1 MEVALGSAP
10 AKECAMSPRSQFN
23 GPARQR
29 GAIGLMAAATL
40 SVALVAM
47 LLVVDTGRLY
57 MEQRKLQRVVDNAAL
72 EAVSRGGNCLPGL
85 TAATFAGQSA
95 VRNGFTVDAN
105 NTLATTCGSLVTAA
119 TGLRSFTVDATQA
132 AAVRV
137 VGSHT
142 LTTSFAG
149 GVQALFSGT
158 AVSLNTTLNATA
170 VAAKPQPTIAQL
182 NIRSTLATIN
192 TAQSNILNPLFSGL
206 LGGNVNLTALGWNGL
221 LNTDIN
227 LLSYLNQLA
236 INLNVAAGNY
246 TQLLNTQATVTQLIQ
261 AAATVVQL
269 NGATADVITAL
280 GQLQVAAINA
290 APVKLGDI
298 LQLQTGTTAAGL
310 DANLQLLQL
319 VQGVIQLA
327 NSKSAVAATLPISVL
342 GLANVTVKVK
352 VIEPPQFSAIGDPAL
367 AKVNPTGANRIY
379 VRTAQV
385 RTYIS
390 VNLPVLTN
398 ISALVNAVGG
408 LVGAL
413 TPTLNSLLSLDLV
426 GTLNSV
432 GCLLGAGCKQLD
444 PLLLPSPEIDI
455 ALDVGGAN
463 SYVTDFSCPVN
474 NVGTKSLTA
483 RTTSS
488 IADIKIGKIDPANAF
503 SSLAEPTVTP
513 LPLIDLGTVTCHKIL
528 GLLGTCDESTHVPF
542 AAGGIAI
549 MVNTGVG
556 TNVQDLVFSS
566 GTPFATPANL
576 KLPPSVIAA
585 VPTNNIVNSLSSTLA
600 GINLI
605 VYKPVGSNP
614 LGSIVTGVASLIS
627 DVTAS
632 LQPLITNL
640 LSPLLDP
647 LLNNLL
653 KSLGINLMDVDV
665 GANMTCGQTGKAY
678 LVI

>member
-85 TAATFAGQSA
+85 TAATYAGQSA

-206 LGGNVNLTALGWNGL
+206 LGGNVNLSALGWDGL
-221 LNTDIN
+221 LKTDIN

-269 NGATADVITAL
+269 NGATAEVITAL

-352 VIEPPQFSAIGDPAL
+352 VIEPPQFSAIGDPAR
-367 AKVNPTGANRIY
+367 AKLSPLGADRIF
-379 VRTAQV
+379 VRTAQI
-385 RTYIS
+385 RTLVS
-390 VNLPVLTN
+390 VDLTGLSGVTGLTN
-398 ISALVNAVGG
+398 AVLGLVGG
-408 LVGAL
+408 L
-413 TPTLNSLLSLDLV
+413 TSTLNAVLSLNLV
-426 GTLNSV
+426 AVLNSV
-432 GCLLGAGCKQLD
+432 ICIGCQQLD
-444 PLLLPSPEIDI
+444 PKLLPTPRIDI
-455 ALDVGGAN
+455 SLDAGGAK
-463 SYVTDFSCPVN
+463 SYVTDYSCPTGTT
-474 NVGTKSLTA
+474 GTKSLTA
-483 RTTSS
+483 HTVTS
-488 IADIKIGKIDPANAF
+488 IADLKLGTIDPTNAF
-503 SSLAEPTVTP
+503 SSVAEPTVTP
-513 LPLIDLGTVTCHKIL
+513 LPLIDLGIVSCYRIIGL
-528 GLLGTCDESTHVPF
+528 GSCDPSTHIQYG
-542 AAGGIAI
+542 AGGIAI
-549 MVNTGVG
+549 MLDTSVAQNS
-556 TNVQDLVFSS
+556 QDLVFSS
-566 GTPFATPANL
+566 ATPFATPANL
-576 KLPPSVIAA
+576 KLPPSIQSA
-585 VPTNNIVNSLSSTLA
+585 VPTNNIVGSLSSTLA

-605 VYKPVGSNP
+605 VYRPLGSNP
-614 LGSIVTGVASLIS
+614 LGAIVTGVASLIS
-627 DVTAS
+627 DVTS
-632 LQPLITNL
+632 KILPVITNL
-640 LSPLLDP
+640 LSPILDP

>member
-1 MEVALGSAP
+1 
-10 AKECAMSPRSQFN
+10 MSPRSRFN

-40 SVALVAM
+40 SLAVVMM

-85 TAATFAGQSA
+85 SAASYAGQSA
-95 VRNGFTVDAN
+95 VRNGYIVDAG
-105 NTLATTCGSLVTAA
+105 NTLATTCGTLVTPAS
-119 TGLRSFTVDATQA
+119 GLRTFAVDATQA
-132 AAVRV
+132 AAVKVAASRTV
-137 VGSHT
+137 TS
-142 LTTSFAG
+142 SFAG

-158 AVSLNTTLNATA
+158 PVSLNTTLNASA
-170 VAAKPQPTIAQL
+170 VAAKPQPTVAQL
-182 NIRSTLATIN
+182 NIRSTLASID

-206 LGGNVNLTALGWNGL
+206 LGGNVNLTALGWDGL

-227 LLSYLNQLA
+227 LLKYLDQLA

-269 NGATADVITAL
+269 NGATAQVITAL

-298 LQLQTGTTAAGL
+298 LQLQTGTTSAGL

-319 VQGVIQLA
+319 IQGVVQLA

-342 GLANVTVKVK
+342 GLANVTVRVK
-352 VIEPPQFSAIGDPAL
+352 VIEPPQFSAIGDPAR
-367 AKVNPTGANRIY
+367 AKLNPTGADRIY

-385 RTYIS
+385 RTMLS
-390 VNLPVLTN
+390 VSLPVLSGVTG
-398 ISALVNAVGG
+398 LTNAVLG
-408 LVGAL
+408 LVGGL
-413 TPTLNSLLSLDLV
+413 TPTLNALLSLNLV
-426 GTLNSV
+426 STLNSV
-432 GCLLGAGCKQLD
+432 LCLLGAGCEQLD
-444 PLLLPSPEIDI
+444 PQLLPSPQIDI
-455 ALDVGGAN
+455 SLDAGGAK
-463 SYVTDFSCPVN
+463 SYVTDYSCPTGTT
-474 NVGTKSLTA
+474 GTKSLTA
-483 RTTSS
+483 HTITS
-488 IADIKIGKIDPANAF
+488 IADLKLGKIDPTNAF
-503 SSLAEPTVTP
+503 SSAAEPTVAP
-513 LPLIDLGTVTCHKIL
+513 LALIDLGIVTCHKIL
-528 GLLGTCDESTHVPF
+528 LLGTCDPATHVPF
-542 AAGGIAI
+542 GAGGIGI
-549 MVNTGVG
+549 MLDTSVAQNS
-556 TNVQDLVFSS
+556 QDLVFSS
-566 GTPFATPANL
+566 STPFATPANL
-576 KLPPSVIAA
+576 KLPPSILPAA
-585 VPTNNIVNSLSSTLA
+585 PTSNIVGSLSSTLA

-605 VYKPVGSNP
+605 VYKPQGSNP
-614 LGSIVTGVASLIS
+614 LGAIVTGVASLIS
-627 DVTAS
+627 DVTNR
-632 LQPLITNL
+632 LLPVVTGV

-653 KSLGINLMDVDV
+653 KGLGINLMDVDV

>member
-1 MEVALGSAP
+1 
-10 AKECAMSPRSQFN
+10 MSRLSQCR

-40 SVALVAM
+40 SLALILM

-57 MEQRKLQRVVDNAAL
+57 MEQRKLQRLVDNAAL

-85 TAATFAGQSA
+85 TAASYAGQSA
-95 VRNGFTVDAN
+95 TRNGFVADAN
-105 NTLATTCGSLVTAA
+105 NVLVIDCGKLVTAA
-119 TGLRSFTVDATQA
+119 TGLRTFTVDATQSEAVKVA
-132 AAVRV
+132 ANRTV
-137 VGSHT
+137 
-142 LTTSFAG
+142 TTSFAG
-149 GVQALFSGT
+149 GVQALFS
-158 AVSLNTTLNATA
+158 AAPVSLNTVLYASA
-170 VAAKPQPTIAQL
+170 VAAKPKPTVAQL
-182 NIRSTLATIN
+182 NIRSNLASID

-246 TQLLNTQATVTQLIQ
+246 SQLLNTQATVTQLIQ

-298 LQLQTGTTAAGL
+298 LQLQIGTTAAGL

-342 GLANVTVKVK
+342 GLANVTVRVK

-367 AKVNPTGANRIY
+367 AKANPLGPNRIY
-379 VRTAQV
+379 VRTAQI
-385 RTYIS
+385 RTMLS
-390 VNLPVLTN
+390 VNLPVLTGVAGL
-398 ISALVNAVGG
+398 SNAVLG
-408 LVGAL
+408 
-413 TPTLNSLLSLDLV
+413 LV
-426 GTLNSV
+426 GTLSTTVNQLLTLNLVSLANSLL
-432 GCLLGAGCKQLD
+432 CLSCQRMD
-444 PLLLPSPEIDI
+444 PLLLPSPTIDI
-455 ALDVGGAN
+455 SLDAGGAI
-463 SYVTDFSCPVN
+463 SYVTDYSCPTGN
-474 NVGTKSLTA
+474 TGTKSLTA
-483 RTTSS
+483 HTITS
-488 IADIKIGKIDPANAF
+488 IADLKLGKIDPTNAF
-503 SSLAEPTVTP
+503 SSSAEPTVTP
-513 LPLIDLGTVTCHKIL
+513 LPLVDLGIVTCHTIL
-528 GLLGTCDESTHVPF
+528 GIGSCDSNTHVQYG
-542 AAGGIAI
+542 AGGIAI
-549 MVNTGVG
+549 MVDTSVAQNT
-556 TNVQDLVFSS
+556 QDLVFSS
-566 GTPFATPANL
+566 STPFATPPNL
-576 KLPPSVIAA
+576 KQPPSVISV
-585 VPTNNIVNSLSSTLA
+585 VPTSNIVNSLSSTLA

-605 VYKPVGSNP
+605 VYQPIGSNP
-614 LGSIVTGVASLIS
+614 LGSVVAGVAGLIS
-627 DVTAS
+627 SVTAI

-640 LSPLLDP
+640 VSPLLDP

-653 KSLGINLMDVDV
+653 KGLGINLMDVDV

>member
-1 MEVALGSAP
+1 ML
-10 AKECAMSPRSQFN
+10 PRSQFN
-23 GPARQR
+23 GPSRQR

-40 SVALVAM
+40 SLALVLM

-85 TAATFAGQSA
+85 TAASYAGQSA
-95 VRNGFTVDAN
+95 VRNGYTVDAS
-105 NTLATTCGSLVTAA
+105 NTLTTTCGTLLTGA
-119 TGLRSFTVDATQA
+119 TGLRTFTLDATQS
-132 AAVRV
+132 AAVKVAASRTV
-137 VGSHT
+137 
-142 LTTSFAG
+142 TTSFAG
-149 GVQALFSGT
+149 GVQALFSGN
-158 AVSLNTTLNATA
+158 AVSLNTTLYASA

-182 NIRSTLATIN
+182 NIRSTLGTID

-227 LLSYLNQLA
+227 LLKYLDQLA

-269 NGATADVITAL
+269 NGATATVITAL

-319 VQGVIQLA
+319 IQGVVQLA

-342 GLANVTVKVK
+342 GLANVTVRVK
-352 VIEPPQFSAIGDPAL
+352 VIEPPQFSAIGDPAR
-367 AKVNPTGANRIY
+367 AKINPTGPDRIY

-385 RTYIS
+385 RTMLS
-390 VNLPVLTN
+390 LNLPVL
-398 ISALVNAVGG
+398 SAVTGLTNAVLG
-408 LVGAL
+408 LVAAL
-413 TPTLNSLLSLDLV
+413 TPTLNALLHLDLAA
-426 GTLNSV
+426 TLNSV
-432 GCLLGAGCKQLD
+432 LCLLGAGCEQLA
-444 PLLLPSPEIDI
+444 PRLLPSPQIDI
-455 ALDVGGAN
+455 SLDAGGAK
-463 SYVTDFSCPVN
+463 SYVTDYSCPT
-474 NVGTKSLTA
+474 GTSGSKSLTA
-483 RTTSS
+483 HTITS
-488 IADIKIGKIDPANAF
+488 IADLKLGKIDPTNAF
-503 SSLAEPTVTP
+503 SSAAEPTVTP
-513 LPLIDLGTVTCHKIL
+513 LPLIDLGIETCY
-528 GLLGTCDESTHVPF
+528 GLFGCDAGSHVQYG
-542 AAGGIAI
+542 AGGIAI
-549 MVNTGVG
+549 MLDTSVAQNS
-556 TNVQDLVFSS
+556 QDLVFSS
-566 GTPFATPANL
+566 VNASVPPFNTPANL
-576 KLPPSVIAA
+576 KLPPSIKPA
-585 VPTNNIVNSLSSTLA
+585 VPTNNIVASLANTLA

-614 LGSIVTGVASLIS
+614 LGAIVTGVASLIS
-627 DVTAS
+627 DVTS
-632 LQPLITNL
+632 KLLPVITNL
-640 LSPLLDP
+640 LAPLLDP

-653 KSLGINLMDVDV
+653 KGLGINLMDVDV

>member
-1 MEVALGSAP
+1 MELA
-10 AKECAMSPRSQFN
+10 AKECAMSPRSRFTS
-23 GPARQR
+23 PARQR

-40 SVALVAM
+40 SLAVVML

-85 TAATFAGQSA
+85 SAASYAGQSA
-95 VRNGFTVDAN
+95 VRNGYVVDAS
-105 NTLATTCGSLVTAA
+105 NTLATTCGTLVTAA
-119 TGLRSFTVDATQA
+119 SGLRTFAVDATQM
-132 AAVRV
+132 AAVKV
-137 VGSHT
+137 VASRT
-142 LTTSFAG
+142 VITSFAG

-158 AVSLNTTLNATA
+158 PVSLNTTLNASA
-170 VAAKPQPTIAQL
+170 VAAKPQPTVAQL
-182 NIRSTLATIN
+182 NIRSTLASID

-206 LGGNVNLTALGWNGL
+206 LGGNVNLTALGWDGL

-227 LLSYLNQLA
+227 LLKYLDQLA

-269 NGATADVITAL
+269 NGATAQVITAL

-319 VQGVIQLA
+319 IQGVVQLA

-342 GLANVTVKVK
+342 GLANVTVRVK
-352 VIEPPQFSAIGDPAL
+352 VIEPPQFSAIGDPAR
-367 AKVNPTGANRIY
+367 AKVNPTGPDRIY

-385 RTYIS
+385 RTLVS
-390 VNLPVLTN
+390 VNLPVLSGVTG
-398 ISALVNAVGG
+398 LTNAVLG
-408 LVGAL
+408 LVAGL
-413 TPTLNSLLSLDLV
+413 TPTLNAVLSLNLV
-426 GTLNSV
+426 AVLSSV
-432 GCLLGAGCKQLD
+432 ACAGCQQLD

-455 ALDVGGAN
+455 SLDAGGAK
-463 SYVTDFSCPVN
+463 SYVTDYSCPTGTT
-474 NVGTKSLTA
+474 GTKSLTA
-483 RTTSS
+483 HTITS
-488 IADIKIGKIDPANAF
+488 IADLKLGKIDPANAF
-503 SSLAEPTVTP
+503 SSVAEPTVTP
-513 LPLIDLGTVTCHKIL
+513 LPLVDLGIVTCHKIL
-528 GLLGTCDESTHVPF
+528 GIGTCDPSTHIQYG
-542 AAGGIAI
+542 AGGIAI
-549 MVNTGVG
+549 KLDTSVAQNT
-556 TNVQDLVFSS
+556 QDLVFSS
-566 GTPFATPANL
+566 ATPFATPANL
-576 KLPPSVIAA
+576 KLPPSIQSAA
-585 VPTNNIVNSLSSTLA
+585 PTSNIVGSLSNTLA

-605 VYKPVGSNP
+605 VYKPQGSNP
-614 LGSIVTGVASLIS
+614 LGAVVTGVASLIS
-627 DVTAS
+627 DVTS
-632 LQPLITNL
+632 KLLPVVTNL
-640 LSPLLDP
+640 VSPLLDP

-653 KSLGINLMDVDV
+653 KGLGINLMDVDV

>member
-1 MEVALGSAP
+1 
-10 AKECAMSPRSQFN
+10 MSRHPQCG

-40 SVALVAM
+40 SLALVLM

-57 MEQRKLQRVVDNAAL
+57 MEQRKLQRLVDTAAL

-85 TAATFAGQSA
+85 TAASYAGQSA
-95 VRNGFTVDAN
+95 TRNGFVADATN
-105 NTLATTCGSLVTAA
+105 VLVIDCGKLATAA
-119 TGLRSFTVDATQA
+119 TGLRTFAVDATQSEAVKVA
-132 AAVRV
+132 ANRTV
-137 VGSHT
+137 
-142 LTTSFAG
+142 TTSFAG

-158 AVSLNTTLNATA
+158 PVRLNTVLYASA
-170 VAAKPQPTIAQL
+170 VAAKPKPTVAQL
-182 NIRSTLATIN
+182 NIRSNLASIN

-206 LGGNVNLTALGWNGL
+206 LGGNVNLTALGWSGL

-261 AAATVVQL
+261 AAITAVQL
-269 NGATADVITAL
+269 NGATAEVITAL

-342 GLANVTVKVK
+342 GLANVTVRVK

-367 AKVNPTGANRIY
+367 AKANPTGPNRIY
-379 VRTAQV
+379 VRTAQI
-385 RTYIS
+385 RTLLS
-390 VNLPVLTN
+390 VNLPVLSGVTGL
-398 ISALVNAVGG
+398 ANAVLG
-408 LVGAL
+408 LVGTL
-413 TPTLNSLLSLDLV
+413 TPTLNALLSLNLV
-426 GTLNSV
+426 ATLNSV
-432 GCLLGAGCKQLD
+432 GCLLGAGCEQLD
-444 PLLLPSPEIDI
+444 PQLLPSPQIDI
-455 ALDVGGAN
+455 SLDAGGAI
-463 SYVTDFSCPVN
+463 SYVTDYSCPTGN
-474 NVGTKSLTA
+474 TGTKSLTA
-483 RTTSS
+483 RTITSV
-488 IADIKIGKIDPANAF
+488 ADLKLGKIDPTNAF
-503 SSLAEPTVTP
+503 SSAAQPTVTP
-513 LPLIDLGTVTCHKIL
+513 LPLVDLGTVTCHKIL
-528 GLLGTCDESTHVPF
+528 GIGSCDPSTHVPYG
-542 AAGGIAI
+542 AGGIAI
-549 MVNTGVG
+549 MVNTSVAQN
-556 TNVQDLVFSS
+556 TQNLVFSS
-566 GTPFATPANL
+566 TTPFATPPNL

-585 VPTNNIVNSLSSTLA
+585 APSSNIVNSLASTLA

-605 VYKPVGSNP
+605 VYKPQGSNP
-614 LGSIVTGVASLIS
+614 LGAIVTGVASLIS
-627 DVTAS
+627 DVTTI
-632 LQPLITNL
+632 LQPVITNL
-640 LSPLLDP
+640 VSPLLDP

-653 KSLGINLMDVDV
+653 KGLGINLMDVDV

>member
-1 MEVALGSAP
+1 
-10 AKECAMSPRSQFN
+10 MSPRSQFN

-85 TAATFAGQSA
+85 TAATYAGQSA

-119 TGLRSFTVDATQA
+119 TGLRTFTADATQA

-170 VAAKPQPTIAQL
+170 VAGKPQPTIAQL

-269 NGATADVITAL
+269 NGATAEVITAL

-367 AKVNPTGANRIY
+367 AKVDPLGANRIY
-379 VRTAQV
+379 VRTAQI
-385 RTYIS
+385 RTLIS
-390 VNLPVLTN
+390 TNLPVLSGVTG
-398 ISALVNAVGG
+398 LTNAVLG

-413 TPTLNSLLSLDLV
+413 TPTLNALLSLDLV
-426 GTLNSV
+426 GTLNSL
-432 GCLLGAGCKQLD
+432 GCLLGAGCEQLD
-444 PLLLPSPEIDI
+444 PQLLPTPRIDI
-455 ALDVGGAN
+455 SLDVGGAK
-463 SYVTDFSCPVN
+463 SYVTDFRCPTGAT
-474 NVGTKSLTA
+474 GTKSLTA
-483 RTTSS
+483 HTITS
-488 IADIKIGKIDPANAF
+488 IADLKLGKIDPTNAF
-503 SSLAEPTVTP
+503 SSAAEPTVAP
-513 LPLIDLGTVTCHKIL
+513 LALIDLGIVTCHKIL
-528 GLLGTCDESTHVPF
+528 GLGTCDASTHVPF
-542 AAGGIAI
+542 GAGGIGI
-549 MVNTGVG
+549 MLDTSVAQNS
-556 TNVQDLVFSS
+556 QDLVFSS
-566 GTPFATPANL
+566 STPFATPANL
-576 KLPPSVIAA
+576 KLPPSIQAA
-585 VPTNNIVNSLSSTLA
+585 VPTTNIVNSLSNTLA
-600 GINLI
+600 GVNLI
-605 VYKPVGSNP
+605 VYRPLGSNP
-614 LGSIVTGVASLIS
+614 LGAIVTGVASLIS
-627 DVTAS
+627 DVTNRLLPAV
-632 LQPLITNL
+632 TAV

-647 LLNNLL
+647 ILNNLL